1 MIGDPKTILPT
12 GAPNLALKLS
22 DRQNDYFCGAIVS
35 RACFPTLVSA
45 PFSGFSAAVVVS
57 HSGISCVI
65 ATLATSA
72 QTASLIGQIGQ
83 EIPFL
88 SICVMIRNMSSLFLS
103 SSILTRSLCSLQAQ
117 HLRLSDRSKKII
129 V

>member
-45 PFSGFSAAVVVS
+45 PFSD
-57 HSGISCVI
+57 
-65 ATLATSA
+65 SA
-72 QTASLIGQIGQ
+72 QQWW
-83 EIPFL
+83 FL
-88 SICVMIRNMSSLFLS
+88 TLVSV
-103 SSILTRSLCSLQAQ
+103 A
-117 HLRLSDRSKKII
+117 
-129 V
+129 